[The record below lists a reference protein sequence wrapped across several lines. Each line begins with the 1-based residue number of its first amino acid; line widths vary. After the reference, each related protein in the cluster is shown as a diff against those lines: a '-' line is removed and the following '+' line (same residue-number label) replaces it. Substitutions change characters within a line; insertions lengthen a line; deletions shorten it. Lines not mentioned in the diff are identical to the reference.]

1 MGASVQSISVADV
14 SAREVDV
21 RGVMRYCNVSYLYI
35 HHLFL
40 EFSSNLIPFRYCYL
54 IQTYPT
60 AIEMLASKK
69 VDLKSLI
76 TDRYKFKDALE
87 AFKHVKEAR
96 EGTIKV
102 VIENDQ

>member
-1 MGASVQSISVADV
+1 
-14 SAREVDV
+14 
-21 RGVMRYCNVSYLYI
+21 
-35 HHLFL
+35 
-40 EFSSNLIPFRYCYL
+40 
-54 IQTYPT
+54 
-60 AIEMLASKK
+60 MLASKK

-76 TDRYKFKDALE
+76 THRYKFKDALE